1 MLKRAKTA
9 KICRGVVAYASKLAL
24 LPGFGLA
31 ELDLALKPIAYPKC
45 NKCFY
50 GERYS
55 LPVDYQK

>member
-1 MLKRAKTA
+1 
-9 KICRGVVAYASKLAL
+9 VVAYASKLAL